1 MTSREE
7 ASSPEIGAA
16 GFESGRT
23 LHFPCFDAFRFFGMT
38 MVLVVHATFATRP
51 WVQAH
56 LPSWLQAVLE
66 RMDVGVAVFFVI
78 SGFLLFRPFVARQLD
93 AKPPMRIRTYLRRR
107 MLRVVPGY
115 WFALT
120 ACVVLLGQLLGGAK
134 NAFLYYFLL
143 FPFAS
148 QNVALGGGPG
158 HEGDYAIPQA
168 WSLTAEFVFYLILP
182 LLALWLIRLGAG
194 KAKALQIRH
203 AVLVC
208 AGLYLVGQLFR
219 LYFLTAH
226 PSWERV
232 ATIWPPNWI
241 DFFAI
246 GMAMATFSAWEHAGG
261 GVPRFLQFLGD
272 HPAVSWIAAAV
283 VGILC
288 CTFRA
293 PITPGQYGA
302 EYWFRWFLFGVFA
315 FFLLAPAMFGD
326 QTKGRSRKV
335 LASRPLVYLG
345 TISLGFYLF
354 HLALMTNIQEWL
366 APAGTSGDFY
376 GSLPTVFL
384 LTFLASIAAAS
395 VSYLLIERP
404 FLRLKD
410 RPLSSVLTRDHKSV
424 HPR

>member
-1 MTSREE
+1 VTSPA

-51 WVQAH
+51 WVQEH
-56 LPSWLQAVLE
+56 LPDWLQAVLE
-66 RMDVGVAVFFVI
+66 RMDVGVAIFFVI

-93 AKPPMRIRTYLRRR
+93 ARPPVRMRSYLRRR
-107 MLRVVPGY
+107 TLRVVPGY

-120 ACVVLLGQLLGGAK
+120 ACVVVLGQLLGSAK

-148 QNVALGGGPG
+148 QDVALGGGPG

-168 WSLTAEFVFYLILP
+168 WSLTAEFVFYLMLP
-182 LLALWLIRLGAG
+182 LLALWLIRLGAR
-194 KAKALQIRH
+194 KAKTVQVRNALVV
-203 AVLVC
+203 AL
-208 AGLYLVGQLFR
+208 ALYLVGQLFR
-219 LYFLTAH
+219 VYFLTAH

-232 ATIWPPNWI
+232 ATIWPPNWV

-246 GMAMATFSAWEHAGG
+246 GMAMATFSAWEHDSGRL
-261 GVPRFLQFLGD
+261 PRILQFLGD
-272 HPAVSWIAAAV
+272 HPVTSWVSAASVGV
-283 VGILC
+283 VC
-288 CTFRA
+288 CSFRA
-293 PITPGQYGA
+293 PIIPGEYGA
-302 EYWFRWFLFGVFA
+302 EYWFRWFLFGIFA
-315 FFLLAPAMFGD
+315 CFLLAPAMFGD
-326 QTKGRSRKV
+326 QTRGRARRV

-345 TISLGFYLF
+345 TVSLGFYLF
-354 HLALMTNIQEWL
+354 HLALLFNVQDWL

-376 GSLPTVFL
+376 GSLPTVFT

-395 VSYLLIERP
+395 ISYLLVERP

-410 RPLSSVLTRDHKSV
+410 RSFRSVLRRD
-424 HPR
+424 RELAR

>member
-1 MTSREE
+1 VTSP
-7 ASSPEIGAA
+7 AAPSAEIGAA

-38 MVLVVHATFATRP
+38 MVLVVHATFATLP
-51 WVQAH
+51 WVREH
-56 LPSWLQAVLE
+56 VPDWLRAVLE
-66 RMDVGVAVFFVI
+66 RMDVGVAIFFVI

-93 AKPPMRIRTYLRRR
+93 DKSPVRVRTYLRRR
-107 MLRVVPGY
+107 VLRVIPGY

-120 ACVVLLGQLLGGAK
+120 ACVVLLGQLLGNVK

-168 WSLTAEFVFYLILP
+168 WSLTAEFVFYLMLP
-182 LLALWLIRLGAG
+182 LLALWLVRLGRE
-194 KAKALQIRH
+194 KANAIRVRNAL
-203 AVLVC
+203 LV
-208 AGLYLVGQLFR
+208 AAALYLVGQLFR
-219 LYFLTAH
+219 VYFLTAH

-232 ATIWPPNWI
+232 ATIWPPNWV

-246 GMAMATFSAWEHAGG
+246 GMATATFSAWEHQGG
-261 GVPRFLQFLGD
+261 GLPRLLRFLGD
-272 HPAVSWIAAAV
+272 HPVVSWFAAAAV
-283 VGILC
+283 GVAC

-293 PITPGQYGA
+293 PATPGQYGA

-326 QTKGRSRKV
+326 QTKGRARRV
-335 LASRPLVYLG
+335 LASRPLVFLG
-345 TISLGFYLF
+345 TVSLGFYLF
-354 HLALMTNIQEWL
+354 HLALMTNIQDWL
-366 APAGTSGDFY
+366 APGGNGAFY
-376 GSLPTVFL
+376 GSLPTIFA
-384 LTFLASIAAAS
+384 LTFVASIAAAS
-395 VSYLLIERP
+395 ASYLLVERP

-410 RPLSSVLTRDHKSV
+410 RRLGSIWRREPASRS
-424 HPR
+424 

>member
-1 MTSREE
+1 VTS
-7 ASSPEIGAA
+7 AAAPQPEIGAA

-23 LHFPCFDAFRFFGMT
+23 LYFPCFDAFRFFGMT
-38 MVLVVHATFATRP
+38 MVLVVHATFATTP
-51 WVQAH
+51 WVREH
-56 LPSWLQAVLE
+56 LPDWLRAVLE
-66 RMDVGVAVFFVI
+66 RMDVGVAIFFVI

-93 AKPPMRIRTYLRRR
+93 GKKPVRMRTYLRRR
-107 MLRVVPGY
+107 LLRVVPGY

-120 ACVVLLGQLLGGAK
+120 AVVILLGQLLGSVK

-148 QNVALGGGPG
+148 QDVALGGGPG

-168 WSLTAEFVFYLILP
+168 WSLTAEFVFYLMLP
-182 LLALWLIRLGAG
+182 LLALWLVRIGARR
-194 KAKALQIRH
+194 AQAVQVRYALCV
-203 AVLVC
+203 AL
-208 AGLYLVGQLFR
+208 GLYLVGQLFR
-219 LYFLTAH
+219 VYFLAAH

-232 ATIWPPNWI
+232 ATIWPPNWV

-261 GVPRFLQFLGD
+261 RLPRVLQFLGD
-272 HPAVSWIAAAV
+272 HPVLSWLSAAV
-283 VGILC
+283 VGVVC
-288 CTFRA
+288 CLFRA
-293 PITPGQYGA
+293 PVVPGHYGA

-326 QTKGRSRKV
+326 QTAGRARKV

-366 APAGTSGDFY
+366 DPSNGRFDGDFY
-376 GSLPTVFL
+376 GSLPTVFF
-384 LTFLASIAAAS
+384 LTFAASIAAAS
-395 VSYLLIERP
+395 VSYLLVERP

-410 RPLSSVLTRDHKSV
+410 RQLLSVFRREPARLS
-424 HPR
+424 

>member
-1 MTSREE
+1 MTSRA

-93 AKPPMRIRTYLRRR
+93 AKPPLRIRTYLRRR
-107 MLRVVPGY
+107 VLRVAPGY

-120 ACVVLLGQLLGGAK
+120 ACVVLLGQLLGSVK
-134 NAFLYYFLL
+134 NAFLYYFVL

-168 WSLTAEFVFYLILP
+168 WSLTAEFCFYLMLP
-182 LLALWLIRLGAG
+182 LIVFLLVRTVGKRPREVQVRTALGITL
-194 KAKALQIRH
+194 
-203 AVLVC
+203 
-208 AGLYLVGQLFR
+208 GLYLFGQLFR
-219 LYFLTAH
+219 LYFLVAD
-226 PSWERV
+226 PSWARDAV
-232 ATIWPPNWI
+232 IWAPNWV

-246 GMAMATFSAWEHAGG
+246 GMAMAVFSAREEF
-261 GVPRFLQFLGD
+261 GVRPPSLLRYLGD
-272 HPAVSWIAAAV
+272 HPWVSWAGAGAV
-283 VGILC
+283 VVGFA
-288 CTFRA
+288 TFS
-293 PITPGQYGA
+293 PPETPGVFGA
-302 EYWFRWFLFGVFA
+302 EYWFRWFLFGVFS
-315 FFLLAPAMFGD
+315 FFLLLPAMFGD
-326 QTKGRSRKV
+326 QRAGRARKV
-335 LASRPLVYLG
+335 LASRPLVLLG
-345 TISLGFYLF
+345 TVSLGFYLF
-354 HLALMTNIQEWL
+354 HLAFLSKSQEWL
-366 APAGTSGDFY
+366 GVGAFG
-376 GSLPTVFL
+376 GSLPTVFTI
-384 LTFLASIAAAS
+384 TFVCSVALAF
-395 VSYLLIERP
+395 VSYYLVERP

-410 RPLSSVLTRDHKSV
+410 GSRRKAGLNSGAGP
-424 HPR
+424 PR